1 MRSRTEAMRAAIL
14 CGAAGLALAVMAAAG
29 SAQEYPLKPIRF
41 VVGPGPDALARAV
54 SQKLTDAW
62 GQQIVIDQRP
72 GAGGSIAADIVAKA
86 RGDGYTLLL
95 ATGSHTINAAL
106 QKQSYDLIQDFSA
119 VSLVGSVPFIL
130 VVHPSLPVYSVK
142 ELVALARAKPG
153 ELNYGSA
160 GNGTPPH
167 LAGEMLKTL
176 TGIKLVHVPYKT
188 AAQAMV
194 DVLSGQPQLMFAVAP
209 VGLPQV
215 KAGRVRGIAVST
227 AQRSRMAP
235 DLPTVAE
242 SGVPGF
248 DVIGWNGVLA
258 PAGTP
263 PAVVKKLHSGLDSA
277 LKLPDVVTRL
287 AATGFE
293 PVGSTPEA
301 FAAFVRTD
309 IARWTR
315 VIREAGV
322 KMD

>member
-1 MRSRTEAMRAAIL
+1 MHSRIERLYRRIAQ
-14 CGAAGLALAVMAAAG
+14 AAALVLAFG
-29 SAQEYPLKPIRF
+29 PVALSAQDYPVKPIRF

-72 GAGGSIAADIVAKA
+72 GAGGSIAAEIVAKA

-106 QKQSYDLIQDFSA
+106 QKQSYDLVRDFRA

-130 VVHPSLPVYSVK
+130 VVHPSMPVHSVR
-142 ELVALARAKPG
+142 ELIDLARSKPG
-153 ELNYGSA
+153 ALNYGSA

-176 TGIKLVHVPYKT
+176 AGIQLVHVPYKT
-188 AAQAMV
+188 AAQAMI
-194 DVLSGQPQLMFAVAP
+194 DVLGGQPQLMFAVAP

-242 SGVPGF
+242 AGVPGF

-263 PAVVKKLHSGLDSA
+263 PVIVNKLYGELEKA
-277 LKLPDVVTRL
+277 LKLPDVVQRL

-293 PVGSTPEA
+293 PVGSSPAA
-301 FAAFVRTD
+301 FADFVRRD
-309 IARWTR
+309 IERWAR
-315 VIREAGV
+315 VIRDAGI

>member
-1 MRSRTEAMRAAIL
+1 MRSLIRTMQAFAHRWLMIGLVL
-14 CGAAGLALAVMAAAG
+14 CGSAV
-29 SAQEYPLKPIRF
+29 AQDFPVKPVRF
-41 VVGPGPDALARAV
+41 VVGPGPDVLARTV
-54 SQKLTDAW
+54 GQKLTDAW

-72 GAGGSIAADIVAKA
+72 GAGGVIAAEIVAKS

-95 ATGSHTINAAL
+95 ATGSHTINAGL
-106 QKQSYDLIQDFSA
+106 QKQSYDLMRDFRP

-130 VVHPSLPVYSVK
+130 VVHPSLPVRNVGSLI
-142 ELVALARAKPG
+142 ELARAKPG

-167 LAGEMLKTL
+167 LAGEMLKML
-176 TGIKLVHVPYKT
+176 AGIRLVHVPYKS
-188 AAQAMV
+188 AAQAMT

-235 DLPTVAE
+235 DFPTVAE
-242 SGVPGF
+242 SGLPGF
-248 DVIGWNGVLA
+248 EVIGWNGVLA

-263 PAVVKKLHSGLDSA
+263 ATVVARLHDGIESA
-277 LKLPDVVTRL
+277 LMLPDVISRL
-287 AATGFE
+287 ATVGFE
-293 PVGSTPEA
+293 PVGGSPASFGE
-301 FAAFVRTD
+301 FMRTD
-309 IARWTR
+309 MARWAR

-322 KMD
+322 KVD

>member
-1 MRSRTEAMRAAIL
+1 MHSRTKRMRTMFR
-14 CGAAGLALAVMAAAG
+14 CGAALLLLAGIPGTPV
-29 SAQEYPLKPIRF
+29 AQDYPVKPIRF

-106 QKQSYDLIQDFSA
+106 QKQSYDLVRDLRA

-130 VVHPSLPVYSVK
+130 VVHPSMPVHSVR
-142 ELVALARAKPG
+142 ELIDLSRAKPDV
-153 ELNYGSA
+153 LNYGSA

-176 TGIKLVHVPYKT
+176 AGINLVHVPYKT
-188 AAQAMV
+188 AAQAMI
-194 DVLSGQPQLMFAVAP
+194 DVLGGQPQLMFAVAP

-215 KAGRVRGIAVST
+215 KAGKVRGIAVST

-235 DLPTVAE
+235 ELPTVAE
-242 SGVPGF
+242 AGVPGF

-263 PAVVKKLHSGLDSA
+263 SAIVNKLYGELEKA
-277 LKLPDVVTRL
+277 LKQQDVMQRL

-293 PVGSTPEA
+293 PVGSTPAA
-301 FAAFVRTD
+301 FADFVRKD
-309 IARWTR
+309 IERWAR
-315 VIREAGV
+315 VIRDAGI

>member
-1 MRSRTEAMRAAIL
+1 MRNRIKAMRKGIGQGTAAL
-14 CGAAGLALAVMAAAG
+14 LLAIFSNFLP
-29 SAQEYPLKPIRF
+29 AQDYPAKPIRF

-106 QKQSYDLIQDFSA
+106 QKQSYDLVRDFRA

-130 VVHPSLPVYSVK
+130 VVHPSMPVHSVR
-142 ELVALARAKPG
+142 ELIDLARAKPG
-153 ELNYGSA
+153 ALNYGSA

-176 TGIKLVHVPYKT
+176 AGINLVHVPYKT
-188 AAQAMV
+188 AAQAMI

-242 SGVPGF
+242 AGVPGF

-263 PAVVKKLHSGLDSA
+263 PVIINKLYGELEKA
-277 LKLPDVVTRL
+277 LKQQDVVQRL

-293 PVGSTPEA
+293 PVGSNPAA
-301 FAAFVRTD
+301 FAEFVQKD
-309 IARWTR
+309 IERWAR
-315 VIREAGV
+315 VIRDAGIR
-322 KMD
+322 MD

>member
-1 MRSRTEAMRAAIL
+1 MRNRIKAMPKRIGQ
-14 CGAAGLALAVMAAAG
+14 GAAALLLAIFSNTLI
-29 SAQEYPLKPIRF
+29 AQEYPAKPIRF

-106 QKQSYDLIQDFSA
+106 QKQSYDLVRDFRA

-130 VVHPSLPVYSVK
+130 VVHPSMPVHSVR
-142 ELVALARAKPG
+142 ELIDLARAKPG
-153 ELNYGSA
+153 ALNYGSA

-176 TGIKLVHVPYKT
+176 AGINLVHVPYKT
-188 AAQAMV
+188 AAQAMI
-194 DVLSGQPQLMFAVAP
+194 DVLGGQPQLMFAVAP

-215 KAGRVRGIAVST
+215 KAGKVRGIAVST

-242 SGVPGF
+242 AGVPGF

-263 PAVVKKLHSGLDSA
+263 PAIVNKLYVELEKA
-277 LKLPDVVTRL
+277 LKLPDVVQRL

-293 PVGSTPEA
+293 PVGSTPVA
-301 FAAFVRTD
+301 FADFVRKD
-309 IARWTR
+309 IERWAR
-315 VIREAGV
+315 VIRDAGIR
-322 KMD
+322 MD

>member
-1 MRSRTEAMRAAIL
+1 MIALIRA
-14 CGAAGLALAVMAAAG
+14 AAGLLVVFAA
-29 SAQEYPLKPIRF
+29 SASIAQDYPLKPIRF
-41 VVGPGPDALARAV
+41 VVGPGPDALARTV
-54 SQKLTDAW
+54 GQKLTDAW

-106 QKQSYDLIQDFSA
+106 QKQSYDLVRDFRA

-130 VVHPSLPVYSVK
+130 VVHPSLPVHNVK
-142 ELVALARAKPG
+142 ELIDLARAKPG

-215 KAGRVRGIAVST
+215 RAGRVRGIAVST
-227 AQRSRMAP
+227 VQRSRMAP
-235 DLPTVAE
+235 ELPTVAE

-263 PAVVKKLHSGLDSA
+263 FAVVNKLYAGLETA
-277 LKLPDVVTRL
+277 LKLPDVITRL

-301 FAAFVRTD
+301 FSAFVSTD

-315 VIREAGV
+315 VIRDAGI

>member
-1 MRSRTEAMRAAIL
+1 MRSLTETVIAVIRVPAALLLVLLSRVVI
-14 CGAAGLALAVMAAAG
+14 
-29 SAQEYPLKPIRF
+29 AQDYPVKPVRF
-41 VVGPGPDALARAV
+41 VVGPGPDALARTV
-54 SQKLTDAW
+54 GQKLTDAW

-106 QKQSYDLIQDFSA
+106 QKQSYDLVRDFRA

-130 VVHPSLPVYSVK
+130 VVHPTLPVHSVK
-142 ELVALARAKPG
+142 ELIDLARAKPG
-153 ELNYGSA
+153 QLNYGSA

-176 TGIKLVHVPYKT
+176 TGVRLVHVPYKT

-235 DLPTVAE
+235 ELPTVAE

-263 PAVVKKLHSGLDSA
+263 AAVVNTLYAGLEGA

-301 FAAFVRTD
+301 FSAFVRTD

-315 VIREAGV
+315 VIREAGI

>member
-1 MRSRTEAMRAAIL
+1 MHNRIKAMPNRIGQGAVALLLAIFSNTL
-14 CGAAGLALAVMAAAG
+14 I
-29 SAQEYPLKPIRF
+29 AQEYPAKPIRL

-106 QKQSYDLIQDFSA
+106 QKQSYDLVGDFRA

-130 VVHPSLPVYSVK
+130 VVHPSMLVHSVR
-142 ELVALARAKPG
+142 ELIDLARAKPG
-153 ELNYGSA
+153 ALNYGSA

-176 TGIKLVHVPYKT
+176 AGINLLHVPYKT
-188 AAQAMV
+188 AAQAMI
-194 DVLSGQPQLMFAVAP
+194 DVLGGQPQLMFAVAP

-215 KAGRVRGIAVST
+215 KAGKVRGIAVST

-242 SGVPGF
+242 AGVPGF

-263 PAVVKKLHSGLDSA
+263 PAIVNKLYVELEKA
-277 LKLPDVVTRL
+277 LKLPDVVQRL

-293 PVGSTPEA
+293 PVGSTPVT
-301 FAAFVRTD
+301 FADFVRKD
-309 IARWTR
+309 IERWAR
-315 VIREAGV
+315 VIRDAGIR
-322 KMD
+322 MD

>member
-1 MRSRTEAMRAAIL
+1 MRNRTKAMDKMIGQ
-14 CGAAGLALAVMAAAG
+14 GAAALLLAIFSNMLP
-29 SAQEYPLKPIRF
+29 AQDYPVKPIRF

-106 QKQSYDLIQDFSA
+106 QKQSYDLVRDFRA

-130 VVHPSLPVYSVK
+130 VVHPSMPVHSVR
-142 ELVALARAKPG
+142 ELIDLARAKPG
-153 ELNYGSA
+153 ALNYGSA

-176 TGIKLVHVPYKT
+176 AGINLVHVPYKT
-188 AAQAMV
+188 AAQAMI

-242 SGVPGF
+242 AGVPGF

-263 PAVVKKLHSGLDSA
+263 PVIANRLYGELEKS
-277 LKLPDVVTRL
+277 LKLPDVVHRL

-293 PVGSTPEA
+293 PVGSTPA
-301 FAAFVRTD
+301 SFAEFVRKD
-309 IARWTR
+309 IERWAR
-315 VIREAGV
+315 VIRDAGL

>member
-1 MRSRTEAMRAAIL
+1 MHSLTETVIAVIRVPT
-14 CGAAGLALAVMAAAG
+14 ALLLVLL
-29 SAQEYPLKPIRF
+29 SNVVIAQNYPLKPVRF
-41 VVGPGPDALARAV
+41 VVGPGPDALARTV
-54 SQKLTDAW
+54 GQKLTDAW

-106 QKQSYDLIQDFSA
+106 QKQSYDLVRDFRA

-130 VVHPSLPVYSVK
+130 VVHPTLPVHSVK
-142 ELVALARAKPG
+142 ELIDLARAKPG
-153 ELNYGSA
+153 QLNYGSA

-176 TGIKLVHVPYKT
+176 TGVRLVHVPYKT

-215 KAGRVRGIAVST
+215 KAGRVRAIAVST

-235 DLPTVAE
+235 ELPTVAE

-263 PAVVKKLHSGLDSA
+263 SAVVNKLYAGLETA
-277 LKLPDVVTRL
+277 LKLPDVITRL

-301 FAAFVRTD
+301 FAEFVRTD

-315 VIREAGV
+315 VIRDAGI

>member
-1 MRSRTEAMRAAIL
+1 MRSRTSCMRTMFRR
-14 CGAAGLALAVMAAAG
+14 GAAALLLAIVSGASL
-29 SAQEYPLKPIRF
+29 AQEYPVKPIRF

-106 QKQSYDLIQDFSA
+106 QKQSYDLVSDFRA

-130 VVHPSLPVYSVK
+130 VVHPSMPVHSVR
-142 ELVALARAKPG
+142 ELIDLARAKPG
-153 ELNYGSA
+153 ALNYGSA

-176 TGIKLVHVPYKT
+176 AGINLVHVPYKT
-188 AAQAMV
+188 AAQAMI

-227 AQRSRMAP
+227 VQRSRMAP

-242 SGVPGF
+242 AGVLGF

-263 PAVVKKLHSGLDSA
+263 PAIVNRLYGELEKA
-277 LKLPDVVTRL
+277 LKQQDVVQRL

-293 PVGSTPEA
+293 PVGSTPTA
-301 FAAFVRTD
+301 FADFVRQD
-309 IARWTR
+309 IERWAR
-315 VIREAGV
+315 VIRDAGIR
-322 KMD
+322 MD

>member
-1 MRSRTEAMRAAIL
+1 MRSRTDTMMKVGRTST
-14 CGAAGLALAVMAAAG
+14 ALLLVLI
-29 SAQEYPLKPIRF
+29 SNVLIAQEYPIKPIRF

-106 QKQSYDLIQDFSA
+106 QKQSYDLVRDFRA

-130 VVHPSLPVYSVK
+130 VVHPSMPVHSVK
-142 ELVALARAKPG
+142 ELIDLARAKPG
-153 ELNYGSA
+153 ALNYGSA

-176 TGIKLVHVPYKT
+176 TGINLVHVPYKT
-188 AAQAMV
+188 AAQAMI
-194 DVLSGQPQLMFAVAP
+194 DVLGGQPQLMFAVAP

-215 KAGRVRGIAVST
+215 KAGKVRGIAVST
-227 AQRSRMAP
+227 AQRTRMAP

-242 SGVPGF
+242 AGVPGF

-263 PAVVKKLHSGLDSA
+263 PAIVNKLYGELEKS
-277 LKLPDVVTRL
+277 LKLPDVVQRL

-293 PVGSTPEA
+293 PVGSTPAA
-301 FAAFVRTD
+301 FADFVRKD
-309 IARWTR
+309 IERWAR
-315 VIREAGV
+315 VIRDAGI